1 MPTRPASRSGLGIRR
16 PRPLDNSAP
25 ATTTVARPASN
36 HVAPLGMKNAE
47 LRGRLA
53 TSHQRASRLAVTLAR
68 LVRAIDADDP
78 IRIEAAMTVARELID
93 ER

>member
-1 MPTRPASRSGLGIRR
+1 
-16 PRPLDNSAP
+16 
-25 ATTTVARPASN
+25 
-36 HVAPLGMKNAE
+36 MKNAE